1 MKNPVVEALRAL
13 QVLDREIWDLRR
25 RRAERPRVLEVKRAD
40 VANRKGAHAARL
52 EAKKSLDKEADRMD
66 LELKSAEGQIQKLQ
80 LALNQAKTNKEYTV
94 LKNEIGSKKAEVSQF
109 EDKVLAAMQ
118 KSEAAAAEVRGLEAE
133 AKRAGGELQALD
145 KEVAGEVGKIEA
157 QLRDLE
163 AKRAEKSKGLEPEAL
178 ARYDRILE
186 GRGGQALAAVV
197 DGACQGCGKNL
208 TPQEENALLAG
219 HGLVICRACTRI
231 LYTPEGA

>member
-13 QVLDREIWDLRR
+13 QVFDREIWDLRR
-25 RRAERPRVLEVKRAD
+25 RRADRPQVLAVKRAD
-40 VANRKGAHAARL
+40 VANRKAAL
-52 EAKKSLDKEADRMD
+52 AAKVEAKKSLDKEADRLD
-66 LELKSAEGQIQKLQ
+66 LELKTAEGQVRKLQ

-94 LKNEIGSKKAEVSQF
+94 LKNEIGSKKADMSQF

-118 KSEAAAAEVRGLEAE
+118 ESEAAAGEVRGLEAE
-133 AKRAGGELQALD
+133 ARRAQSEFAALD

-157 QLRDLE
+157 QLEGLE
-163 AKRAEKSKGLEPEAL
+163 ARRAEKSKGLEPEAL
-178 ARYDRILE
+178 ARYERILE
-186 GRGGQALAAVV
+186 GRGGIALAAVV

-231 LYTPEGA
+231 LFVPD